1 MNTSKRHP
9 KLEQQY
15 SAFLPSGDIQR
26 FTSIGL
32 HEIRSLVR
40 RRDALTL
47 YSILYWCVI
56 LGQLWVLV
64 YEPCCPTH
72 NVPIALFCFFSER
85 IK

>member
-47 YSILYWCVI
+47 YSILY
-56 LGQLWVLV
+56 
-64 YEPCCPTH
+64 
-72 NVPIALFCFFSER
+72 
-85 IK
+85 